1 MTRKELSQIYFLT
14 RELEMW
20 QDRLKDV
27 QAGSLVKAT
36 RITGM
41 PMAAG
46 HNSDVLFERVSK
58 EVEIKERIK
67 AFTEELEER
76 KERIERY
83 IQTLDDS
90 LLRMIIEYRC
100 CQLMS
105 WEEVSAK
112 IGGGTTPE
120 SCRKIFSR
128 KYPRK

>member
-14 RELEMW
+14 KELTMW
-20 QDRLKDV
+20 QERLKAL
-27 QAGSLVKAT
+27 QSESLVKAT

-41 PMAAG
+41 PTAKGNNADMIFDRAA
-46 HNSDVLFERVSK
+46 R
-58 EVEIKERIK
+58 EVEIKEVIE
-67 AFTEELEER
+67 AFTINIAE
-76 KERIERY
+76 KKNKIERY

-105 WEEVSAK
+105 WEEAAAK

-128 KYPRK
+128 KYPRV